1 MSAAPAG
8 LLTHETLDDPAAL
21 DDAIWPKVRTAFAE
35 ALGLDDDEVEPGHKI
50 IEELDAES
58 LDFLDIAFRLERAFD
73 VKIPRGGIE
82 DAAKND
88 LGEDEAY
95 EVGGILTPAAR
106 TRLMAAMPEVPPEDF
121 AEELRVVEVPELF
134 RVATFYNLVL
144 HLLAEKDG

>member
-1 MSAAPAG
+1 MSTTPAG
-8 LLTHETLDDPAAL
+8 LLTHAHLDDPDAL
-21 DDAIWPKVRTAFAE
+21 DPAVWPKVRTAFAE

-88 LGEDEAY
+88 LGEGEAY
-95 EVGGILTPAAR
+95 EVGGVLTPAAR
-106 TRLMAAMPEVPPEDF
+106 LRLMTALPEVPPEDF

-144 HLLAEKDG
+144 HLLAEKEG